1 METNKNFKKIS
12 HKKTN
17 PTQDDAV
24 TASHN
29 SVTYIESFWPYLARE
44 IASDSDKLGMSIVH
58 REKGRSQRI
67 SSEELRKNFIAQNEG
82 DPDKEHIS
90 RLASILSSAAVM
102 QQVLSAATTNWSEN
116 FDAPESKCPLPFIL
130 DSEQY
135 VSLRVLLPEKNT
147 SKKIPQSN
155 AATLVIGGTATAL
168 NLCWNFLYQ
177 MPIAYKKETGEILDK
192 ESAKEIW
199 SDTRDLLFK
208 IGAGSLT
215 AFVALASACSADTD
229 DLIWE
234 GASDLSLE
242 KVDGKFVWKMNKEM
256 YNRYTIILNKIK
268 IRQNDQYIG
277 CAALH
282 ARSVPLPL
290 SELWSDQPSKDND
303 LSIFS
308 ELLRWVTAVANK
320 QYFEYL

>member
-1 METNKNFKKIS
+1 METNKNFTKIS
-12 HKKTN
+12 HKKASLA
-17 PTQDDAV
+17 QDDSV

-29 SVTYIESFWPYLARE
+29 SVTYIESFWPFLAHE
-44 IASDSDKLGMSIVH
+44 IASDPDKLGISIVH
-58 REKGRSQRI
+58 REKGQSQRI
-67 SSEELRKNFIAQNEG
+67 SSEELRKNFIAQNDEH
-82 DPDKEHIS
+82 PDKAHIS

-116 FDAPESKCPLPFIL
+116 FDAPEAKCPLPFIL
-130 DSEQY
+130 NSEEY

-147 SKKIPQSN
+147 FKKIPQSN

-177 MPIAYKKETGEILDK
+177 MPIAYKKETGEVLDK
-192 ESAKEIW
+192 ESAKRIW

-234 GASDLSLE
+234 GASDLSL
-242 KVDGKFVWKMNKEM
+242 KKIDGQFIWTMNKEM
-256 YNRYTIILNKIK
+256 YGRYNIISNRIK
-268 IRQNDQYIG
+268 TRQNDRYIG

-308 ELLRWVTAVANK
+308 ELLRWVTAAANR
-320 QYFEYL
+320 QYFRYL